1 MPSTSSSLQ
10 AQLEACLGSK
20 KVPNRT
26 HASYTKW
33 FRFCLGFCNGR
44 VRPSFFTWQLGFVE
58 NEDATPLGAI
68 EFDAAS

>member
-1 MPSTSSSLQ
+1 MLSTSSPLK
-10 AQLEACLGSK
+10 AQLEACLGNK
-20 KVPNRT
+20 KIPNRK

-44 VRPSFFTWQLGFVE
+44 VRPSFFTSQLFFVE

-68 EFDAAS
+68 ELDAAS